1 MSVEIHSKITE
12 RVVTDHRAVNKET
25 EFQIMIRSMTGFGR
39 GEYSDEAAKV
49 TVEIKS
55 VNHRYL
61 DIFVKMPRRYNF
73 AEESIKAAIKDKVH
87 RGKVEVSVTVDNTG
101 KSDSDVRLDKDLA
114 AKYYA
119 ALTELSETFEIG
131 ELMGPSLSL
140 LAKMPDVITT
150 MPAEEDEETVSRR
163 LVAATDKALE
173 DFCRMRETEGEKL
186 AADLMARAGTI
197 KDIKDRIETR
207 APEIEKEY
215 AAKFKARVEEILG
228 GVYEVPEER
237 IALEAAI
244 FADKANITEELVRL
258 DSHISQLRDFLGAGG
273 SEGIGKKIDFLIQE
287 MNREANTIGSKSND
301 REITSMML
309 DLKAEIEKVR
319 EQVQNI
325 E

>member
-1 MSVEIHSKITE
+1 
-12 RVVTDHRAVNKET
+12 
-25 EFQIMIRSMTGFGR
+25 MIRSMTGFGR
-39 GEYSDEAAKV
+39 GEYSDEISKV
-49 TVEIKS
+49 TVEIRS

-61 DIFVKMPRRYNF
+61 DIYVKMPRRYSF
-73 AEESIKAAIKDKVH
+73 AEETIKSAIKERLH
-87 RGKVEVSVTVDNTG
+87 RGKVEVSVSVDNIG
-101 KSDSDVRLDKDLA
+101 KSDSDVRLDKELA
-114 AKYYA
+114 ARYYNV
-119 ALTELSETFEIG
+119 LSELRDSFDFG
-131 ELMGPSLSL
+131 EESRVSLSRL
-140 LAKMPDVITT
+140 SKMPDVIVTT
-150 MPAEEDEETVSRR
+150 PAAEDEEAMVKR
-163 LVAATDKALE
+163 LLGATSKALD
-173 DFCRMRETEGEKL
+173 DFCSMREAEGEKL
-186 AADLMARAGTI
+186 AADLLVRADTI
-197 KDIKDRIETR
+197 QRIRDSIEKR

-258 DSHISQLRDFLGAGG
+258 GSHISQLRKFLRSDGREAV
-273 SEGIGKKIDFLIQE
+273 GKKIDFLIQE

-301 REITSMML
+301 REITSNML